1 MKVMAKCFLLYII
14 LQRSCKSSNYD
25 CSFDVVN
32 GGYGNW
38 SLNATCNVTCGGGF
52 ETWVRE
58 CIKPGPKYGGR
69 NCSHLGKSV
78 EFRPCF
84 KKPCTGKYTIVT
96 HTTALIRTNM
106 QKNKL
111 VQTLGK
117 EKNCIS
123 YESYKQAGSAL
134 ANPEISISNNIYD
147 TYKIKVIPNKLCI
160 IRLI

>member
-1 MKVMAKCFLLYII
+1 MLISSEKPLWGEFNKLLYYIV
-14 LQRSCKSSNYD
+14 LYR
-25 CSFDVVN
+25 SFDVVD

-38 SLNATCNVTCGGGF
+38 SLNATCNVTCGRGF
-52 ETWVRE
+52 ETWFRE
-58 CIKPGPKYGGR
+58 CIQPGPKYGGR

-84 KKPCTGKYTIVT
+84 KTRCTGKYTIAT
-96 HTTALIRTNM
+96 HTTALIRTNL

-117 EKNCIS
+117 GKNCIS

-134 ANPEISISNNIYD
+134 TNPEISISNNIYD